1 MGIVSPYPESG
12 VRVDAVR
19 SAEGP
24 PWEYAGEAVIPTAR
38 FALKVTLS
46 RDGLASVELPTDA
59 PDGLAERIRLI
70 VRAAFKHSADEGA
83 PPPRRIVRWR
93 ADR

>member
-12 VRVDAVR
+12 VRVHVARTAD
-19 SAEGP
+19 GP
-24 PWEYAGEAVIPTAR
+24 PWEYTGEAVTPTAR
-38 FALKVTLS
+38 FEVRTVIAA
-46 RDGLASVELPTDA
+46 DGAVAVELPEGA
-59 PDGLAERIRLI
+59 PDGLADRVRLI
-70 VRAAFKHSADEGA
+70 MRTAFRHARDEDA

>member
-12 VRVDAVR
+12 VRVEAVR
-19 SAEGP
+19 SGEGP
-24 PWEYAGEAVIPTAR
+24 PWAYAGEAVVPTAR
-38 FALKVTLS
+38 FALRVTIAE
-46 RDGLASVELPTDA
+46 DGGVSVDLPAEA
-59 PDGLAERIRLI
+59 PDGLAERVRLI
-70 VRAAFKHSADEGA
+70 VRAAFKHARDENA